1 MTEPSLGLRP
11 FFASEMARLS
21 AGCASDG
28 LGISTSQ
35 QGFHSAWHRDSQSR
49 KLTRSNGFHLVAD
62 IIEALDRTTALGSV
76 TFHIHGE
83 CAPGASLGNNITVHA
98 STMLLNNPG
107 ASDGLAHMAEIFRD
121 DVAGAYRE
129 DWLLRAVNENY
140 LPAQAMSPPSSPV
153 KGAGVVAQQH
163 FASLA
168 RAPKVRMECPPS
180 TSSSISTASSL
191 TESALAYHTHDSSPP
206 TPRAKSRRTH
216 TSAQPPSHAALPA
229 TLHKTPIKV
238 QTTSLLP
245 SSLTL
250 SSTVTLSSP
259 VVSGTISGVTGSSLP
274 NVVEDFMK
282 DIGKGGTDDH
292 EIVRD
297 IYLFTGRALWESS
310 IMERVGLSLGSAKAL
325 VGLMSSIT

>member
-1 MTEPSLGLRP
+1 
-11 FFASEMARLS
+11 
-21 AGCASDG
+21 
-28 LGISTSQ
+28 
-35 QGFHSAWHRDSQSR
+35 
-49 KLTRSNGFHLVAD
+49 
-62 IIEALDRTTALGSV
+62 
-76 TFHIHGE
+76 
-83 CAPGASLGNNITVHA
+83 
-98 STMLLNNPG
+98 MLLNNLG

-121 DVAGAYRE
+121 DVVGAYRE
-129 DWLLRAVNENY
+129 DWLSRAVNENY

-153 KGAGVVAQQH
+153 KGAGVAQQH
-163 FASLA
+163 FTSLV
-168 RAPKVRMECPPS
+168 RAPKVRMERPPS
-180 TSSSISTASSL
+180 TSSSISTVSSL
-191 TESALAYHTHDSSPP
+191 TESALAYHTHDVSPP

-229 TLHKTPIKV
+229 ALHKTPIEV

-282 DIGKGGTDDH
+282 DIGKGGIDDR

-325 VGLMSSIT
+325 VGLMSGIT